1 MTEQFLSCYGS
12 CSKAVQTMTE
22 TFAPKVMSQLQSSK
36 TELLHQLSVYAPPF
50 YSFIFFS
57 FFLIFLL
64 FRSNDELVHFLE
76 EQQGAQKYL
85 NSYLVEISSADQR
98 RSSMI
103 SDFTFALLFT
113 IFFQLKL
120 IHIPFLSSRLYC
132 DCQSKL
138 LCFVPTICELLEEPN
153 LPPGLF
159 FYFLVFHS
167 LEFSFEL
174 IV

>member
-1 MTEQFLSCYGS
+1 MIEQFLSCYGS

-103 SDFTFALLFT
+103 SDFTFAFLFT

-120 IHIPFLSSRLYC
+120 YSHSFPLIQIVLRLPVEIIVFCAYYLRAFGRTK
-132 DCQSKL
+132 STSW
-138 LCFVPTICELLEEPN
+138 FVF
-153 LPPGLF
+153 LF
-159 FYFLVFHS
+159 FG
-167 LEFSFEL
+167 FSFTR
-174 IV
+174 